1 MIISAYTIKDK
12 GLFNLKI
19 INQPKNYE
27 NYLRMGVIKEED
39 ILRDILNKAII
50 TLTKDDIQNIVNKW
64 VSIKYEKVED
74 YTYLWLSVSLIIIL
88 LVFFL
93 YRQYLLKHNN
103 NFLQNEILKRTHQ
116 LEKSN
121 QILKE
126 NKNELDKLNSSL
138 EEKIKDE
145 VEKNKL
151 FQEKLFKA
159 DKLASMGE
167 MMSNI
172 AHQWRQPLSMI
183 STVAT
188 GTKIQKEF
196 GTLIDEEL
204 IQNMDLIN
212 KNAQYL
218 SETINDFRNFIKG
231 DRKIK
236 TYDLSATI
244 NNFLHIIESSIK
256 KDSINIILNLEKNIK
271 INGYPNEL
279 IQCLINIF
287 NNSKDA
293 LEEIKQ
299 ENPLIFISTVL

>member
-1 MIISAYTIKDK
+1 
-12 GLFNLKI
+12 
-19 INQPKNYE
+19 
-27 NYLRMGVIKEED
+27 
-39 ILRDILNKAII
+39 
-50 TLTKDDIQNIVNKW
+50 
-64 VSIKYEKVED
+64 
-74 YTYLWLSVSLIIIL
+74 
-88 LVFFL
+88 
-93 YRQYLLKHNN
+93 LLKHNN

-126 NKNELDKLNSSL
+126 KKDELDKLNSSL

-196 GTLIDEEL
+196 GTLADEEL
-204 IQNMDLIN
+204 VQNMDLIN

-236 TYDLSATI
+236 NYDLSTTI
-244 NNFLHIIESSIK
+244 NNFLHIVESTIK
-256 KDSINIILNLEKNIK
+256 KDSINVILNLEKNIK
-271 INGYPNEL
+271 IDGYPNEL

-287 NNSKDA
+287 NNAKDA

-299 ENPLIFISTVL
+299 ENPLIFISTALQNNIITISIKDNAGGIPQNIITKIYDPYFTTKHKSQGTGLGLHMTYKLIDEGMHGKIEAQNVEFEYENKIYKGAEFIISLNLNN